1 MSRISRRCDPVP
13 EEVRQTADLL
23 ERRWQ
28 LSILYA
34 ALTGAIRFNE
44 FADAV
49 AGISPRMLSERLR
62 DLEAAGLVERTVI
75 PSSPPTVEYRL
86 TARGRRRARVRGSPG
101 RLRRAALRGIPSPA
115 RLRADCGSRAHR
127 RARRPPAGTRR
138 SP

>member
-1 MSRISRRCDPVP
+1 MSRTSRRCEPVP
-13 EEVRQTADLL
+13 LEIRETASLL

-44 FADAV
+44 FAEAV

-62 DLEAAGLVERTVI
+62 DLEGAGLVQRTVI

-86 TARGRRRARVRGSPG
+86 TERGRRLGPLIEAMRDYASQP
-101 RLRRAALRGIPSPA
+101 I
-115 RLRADCGSRAHR
+115 
-127 RARRPPAGTRR
+127 
-138 SP
+138 

>member
-1 MSRISRRCDPVP
+1 MSRSSPSCKPVP

-34 ALTGAIRFNE
+34 ALAGALRFNE

-62 DLEAAGLVERTVI
+62 DLEAAGLIERKVI
-75 PSSPPTVEYRL
+75 PSSPPKVEYRL
-86 TARGRRRARVRGSPG
+86 TDRGRELGPIIDAMRTY
-101 RLRRAALRGIPSPA
+101 
-115 RLRADCGSRAHR
+115 
-127 RARRPPAGTRR
+127 AGE
-138 SP
+138 PVG